1 MDTELTYLHYE
12 IRNTQEQ
19 NYVHSTKKG
28 SSDGKN
34 HKTGDKKDT
43 GDRLEDKDD
52 TARYDKH
59 MCEQSCAL
67 KCCDVEKKRTE
78 DVEDVEDMEASGH
91 CLFETDVCIV
101 GSGPDAL
108 CILSA
113 LNEPLAHLNP
123 GTSRP
128 HLITSHRYLS
138 LSPHHITDLT
148 PSQPRSIS
156 TSHQHQTK
164 TTPAC
169 AKCVRSFTVWTSLA
183 SRMGRSLHS
192 AWN

>member
-1 MDTELTYLHYE
+1 MMLGASAK
-12 IRNTQEQ
+12 QEQ
-19 NYVHSTKKG
+19 NYYLTKKG
-28 SSDGKN
+28 TSSDGKK
-34 HKTGDKKDT
+34 HKTSDKNDT

-59 MCEQSCAL
+59 MCEHSCEFSG
-67 KCCDVEKKRTE
+67 VEKKRTE
-78 DVEDVEDMEASGH
+78 DVEAVEDMEASGH

-128 HLITSHRYLS
+128 RLITSHRYLS
-138 LSPHHITDLT
+138 LSPHHITQVPLALT
-148 PSQPRSIS
+148 PSHHRYLSPHPIATQINFDEPS
-156 TSHQHQTK
+156 TPDEDDARMRQM
-164 TTPAC
+164 
-169 AKCVRSFTVWTSLA
+169 CV
-183 SRMGRSLHS
+183 
-192 AWN
+192 